1 MNLQVAQVVDVL
13 AVDAEN
19 VEVARV
25 DRLQHP
31 AHVVSFGEGCERILI
46 NNIFIYTLKSKVVV
60 LCSEV
65 FTIQYFIKHNMQ
77 HRY

>member
-13 AVDAEN
+13 AVDAEH

-31 AHVVSFGEGCERILI
+31 AHVVSFGEGCERILN
-46 NNIFIYTLKSKVVV
+46 NNIFIYTLKSKV
-60 LCSEV
+60 V